1 MRAVPRIHVF
11 GSSEPTRSR
20 PVERPDQRSRQ
31 DRRFPTSS
39 LRQWRLPVLGLVAVP
54 SVLLIRPDGYVARAF
69 GDGSIDDCLAVRL
82 AATVVPNQPRR
93 VRGGRQHPAQ
103 RGHETPDQE
112 RRYRDELQFGNHG

>member
-1 MRAVPRIHVF
+1 MRAVPGIHVF
-11 GSSEPTRSR
+11 GSSKPTRSR

-31 DRRFPTSS
+31 ERRFPTSS

-54 SVLLIRPDGYVARAF
+54 SVLLIRPDGYVAWAF
-69 GDGSIDDCLAVRL
+69 SDGSIDALAVRL

-93 VRGGRQHPAQ
+93 VGGARQHPAQ